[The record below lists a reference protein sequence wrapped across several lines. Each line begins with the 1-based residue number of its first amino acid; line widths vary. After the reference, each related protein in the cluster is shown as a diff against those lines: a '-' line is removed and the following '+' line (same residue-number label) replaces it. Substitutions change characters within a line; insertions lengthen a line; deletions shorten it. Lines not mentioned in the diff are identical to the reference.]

1 MSENRSI
8 TKSIFVGL
16 WNAVNFSRR
25 LVLNILFVI
34 IVVGIVIAI
43 STADDGKIKVSD
55 SSALI
60 LNLSGNLVV
69 QKQYVDP
76 VDAFMQEATGQNSGP
91 QEILLRDLV
100 DVINNAKVDKRIE
113 ALILDLENFN
123 GGGLDKLKLVAEALQ
138 DFKSE
143 GKPVYAIG
151 DYYTRNQYL
160 LAVQADNIYLH
171 PMGGMLLEGYSRY
184 GNYFAEGLEKIKAST
199 HVFKVGKFKSAVEP
213 YIRNDMSPEA
223 KEANAAWLD
232 GLWEQY
238 KAQIVAHRD
247 FDENNFDET
256 FESVIGKFKSVDGN
270 FAQYA
275 LQNGWVD
282 GLRTREEF
290 RNEMKELLGEGE
302 GDDPYNYVTFGG
314 YLDLITPDFALP
326 PPAGDKVAVV
336 VAKGTILDGN
346 QKAGT
351 IGGDSTAKLLR
362 EARKD
367 EDVKAVVLQVD
378 SGGGSAF
385 ASEVIRREVLL
396 LQEAGKPVVASMGSV
411 AASGGY
417 WISASADHI
426 IAEPST
432 ITGSIG
438 IFGMFTTFER
448 SFNHLGIYA
457 DGVSTTELSG
467 IAPDRP
473 LKAGYAELIQ
483 MNIEHGYDRFISLVA
498 GARNMTKEAV
508 DEIAQGRVWIGTQA
522 LELGLVD
529 ELGNLETAVNKAAEL
544 AQLESFEKFYVTP
557 ELSEKELLLQEIF
570 KTAANFVNE
579 NNLQVKPSPLME
591 MANKMEKQI
600 EMITELNDPN
610 AAYALCD
617 VCDIY

>member
-16 WNAVNFSRR
+16 WNALNFSRR
-25 LVLNILFVI
+25 LVFNILFVL
-34 IVVGIVIAI
+34 IVVGLIIVI
-43 STADDGKIKVSD
+43 SSADDGKVKVSD

-60 LNLSGNLVV
+60 LNLSGDLVV

-76 VDAFMQEATGQNSGP
+76 IDAFIQEATGQDSGP
-91 QEILLRDLV
+91 KEILVRDLV
-100 DVINNAKVDKRIE
+100 KAINNAKVDNRIG
-113 ALILDLENFN
+113 ALILDLEGFN
-123 GGGLDKLKLVAEALQ
+123 GGGLDKLKRVADAIQ
-138 DFKSE
+138 DFKSD

-160 LAVQADNIYLH
+160 LAVQADNVYLH
-171 PMGGMLLEGYSRY
+171 PMGGMILEGYSRY

-213 YIRNDMSPEA
+213 FTRNNMSPEA
-223 KEANAAWLD
+223 KEANIAWLN
-232 GLWEQY
+232 GLWGQY
-238 KAQIVAHRD
+238 KEEIVANRN
-247 FDENNFDET
+247 FDEANFDET
-256 FESVIGKFKSVDGN
+256 FASAITKFEAVDGD

-290 RNEMKELLGEGE
+290 RSEMKELLGPGE
-302 GDDPYNYVTFGG
+302 GDKPYNFVSFNG

-326 PPAGDKVAVV
+326 PPQGDKVAIV

-362 EARKD
+362 EARTDD
-367 EDVKAVVLQVD
+367 EVKAVVLQVD

-385 ASEVIRREVLL
+385 ASEVIRREVELL
-396 LQEAGKPVVASMGSV
+396 KEEGKPVVASMGSV

-426 IAEPST
+426 VAEPST

-448 SFNHLGIYA
+448 SFNHLGIYS
-457 DGVSTTELSG
+457 DGVATNELSG

-473 LKAGYAELIQ
+473 LEPGYAQLIQ
-483 MNIEHGYDRFISLVA
+483 MNIEHGYDQFISLVA
-498 GARNMTKEAV
+498 GERGMTKEAV
-508 DEIAQGRVWIGTQA
+508 NEIAQGRVWIGTQA
-522 LELGLVD
+522 LDLGLVD
-529 ELGNLETAVNKAAEL
+529 ELGNLSTAVNKAAEL
-544 AQLESFEKFYVTP
+544 AQLEQFEEFYVVP
-557 ELSEKELLLQEIF
+557 KLSEKEQLLQEIF
-570 KTAANFVNE
+570 KTAATFVND
-579 NNLQVKPSPLME
+579 NGLSIKPSPLIE
-591 MANKMEKQI
+591 FANKMEKQI
-600 EMITELNDPN
+600 ELITSLNDPR
-610 AAYALCD
+610 ATYALCD
-617 VCDIY
+617 VCNIQ

>member
-1 MSENRSI
+1 MSGNRSI
-8 TKSIFVGL
+8 TKTIFVGL
-16 WNAVNFSRR
+16 WNALNFSRR

-34 IVVGIVIAI
+34 IVVGLIVVI
-43 STADDGKIKVSD
+43 SSADDGKVKVSD

-69 QKQYVDP
+69 EKTFVDP
-76 VDAFMQEATGQNSGP
+76 VDAFMQEATGQDSGP
-91 QEILLRDLV
+91 KEILVRDLV
-100 DVINNAKVDKRIE
+100 KVINNAKVDKRIE

-123 GGGLDKLKLVAEALQ
+123 GGGLDKLKLVADAIQ
-138 DFKSE
+138 DFKSD

-171 PMGGMLLEGYSRY
+171 PMGGMILEGYSRY
-184 GNYFAEGLEKIKAST
+184 GNYFAEALEKIKAST

-213 YIRNDMSPEA
+213 YTRNDMSPEA
-223 KEANAAWLD
+223 KEANIAWLN

-238 KAQIVAHRD
+238 KAEIVEQRD
-247 FDENNFDET
+247 FDLDNFDET
-256 FESVIGKFKSVDGN
+256 FASVITKFENVDGD

-275 LQNGWVD
+275 LQNGWID

-290 RNEMKELLGEGE
+290 RNEMKELLGEGT
-302 GDDPYNYVTFGG
+302 GDNPYNYVSFGG
-314 YLDLITPDFALP
+314 YLDLITPDFVLP
-326 PPAGDKVAVV
+326 PPAGDKVAII
-336 VAKGTILDGN
+336 VAKGTILDGT

-362 EARKD
+362 EARNND
-367 EDVKAVVLQVD
+367 EVKAVVLQVD

-385 ASEVIRREVLL
+385 ASEVIRREVVLL
-396 LQEAGKPVVASMGSV
+396 KEAGKPVVASMGSV

-426 IAEPST
+426 VAEPST

-448 SFNHLGIYA
+448 SFNYLGIYA
-457 DGVSTTELSG
+457 DGVATNELSG

-473 LKAGYAELIQ
+473 LKDGYAQLIQ
-483 MNIEHGYDRFISLVA
+483 MNIEHGYDQFISLVA
-498 GARNMTKEAV
+498 GARDMTKEAV
-508 DEIAQGRVWIGTQA
+508 NEIAQGRVWIGTQA
-522 LELGLVD
+522 LEIGLVD
-529 ELGNLETAVNKAAEL
+529 ELGDLDTAVNKAAEL
-544 AQLESFEKFYVTP
+544 AKLDSFKTFYVTP
-557 ELSEKELLLQEIF
+557 KLSEREQLLQEIF
-570 KTAANFVNE
+570 KTAANFVGE
-579 NNLQVKPSPLME
+579 NGLNVKQSPIME
-591 MANKMEKQI
+591 LANKMEKQV
-600 EMITELNDPN
+600 ELITTLNDPR
-610 AAYALCD
+610 ATYALCD